1 MTETVIATGDNVK
14 FIEGVT
20 LMTQANWQEYFGKQ
34 FENRVIDGFNPGKP
48 TDSVVTIYDGSVFVN
63 GLYAKLELEG
73 GSKNI
78 YVLDAYDAFICL
90 RVYLN
95 EEKVELVKKSVATFS
110 SEASIAYE
118 IDKFIA
124 DESYQCTRN
133 SSIYE
138 IPLFYCGASYYKDGV
153 DLRRYGVQNKNLYN
167 KRVLSGNNTYV
178 LKDPNQGADYLIKA
192 YIDYVNEADDVDI
205 YLYSPDGYSGATFA
219 LSYSPYVNGQELIA
233 GHSRLFY
240 HYDSAEWTDDS
251 TNRRLTKA
259 IASNSLTHIKVKLIE
274 TSTISVGGG
283 LEYITKL
290 YSLEV
295 L

>member
-20 LMTQANWQEYFGKQ
+20 QMNQANWQEYFGSQ
-34 FENRVIDGFNPGKP
+34 LENRVIEGFNPGKS
-48 TDSVVTIYDGSVFVN
+48 TDATAVIYDGSVFVN
-63 GLYAKLELEG
+63 GIYAKLELEG

-78 YVLDAYDAFICL
+78 YVADNYDAFLCL

-95 EEKVELVKKSVATFS
+95 EEKVELVKKTVAV
-110 SEASIAYE
+110 SESYIVVE
-118 IDKFIA
+118 IDRFIS

-133 SSIYE
+133 STIYE
-138 IPLFYCGASYYKDGV
+138 IPLFYCGANYYKDGV
-153 DLRRYGVQNKNLYN
+153 DLRRYGNLNKNLYN
-167 KRVLSGNNTYV
+167 NRVLQGNNTYV

-192 YIDYVNEADDVDI
+192 YIDYVNEADDVDV
-205 YLYSPDGYSGATFA
+205 YLYSPNGSSGATFS
-219 LSYSPYVNGQELIA
+219 LSFSPYVNGQELNA
-233 GHSRLFY
+233 GHSMLFY
-240 HYDSAEWTDDS
+240 LYDSAEWTYDS

-259 IASNSLTHIKVKLIE
+259 IASNSVTHIKVKLIE
-274 TSTISVGGG
+274 TSTISLGGG
-283 LEYITKL
+283 IEYINKL